1 MKKAINVTIMIVLLI
16 GLTAGVLTY
25 LHDESKAQS
34 SARTVSDLL
43 KNYVGQ
49 SFGIAVEKSG
59 EKEPFTLKEVNSD
72 YLLFET
78 KKEQGAVRVILPV
91 SAISRLTTLQPSGQK
106 DVLYSLK
113 ISGLE
118 EIVEFSAEE

>member
-1 MKKAINVTIMIVLLI
+1 VL
-16 GLTAGVLTY
+16 VY
-25 LHDESKAQS
+25 LHGESKAQAS
-34 SARTVSDLL
+34 TRTVSSLL

-49 SFGIAVEKSG
+49 SFGIVVEKSG
-59 EKEPFTLKEVNSD
+59 EKEPFTLKEVNAD
-72 YLLFET
+72 YLVFEM
-78 KKEQGAVRVILPV
+78 KKAEGVVRIILPL

-118 EIVEFSAEE
+118 EIVEFSSEQ